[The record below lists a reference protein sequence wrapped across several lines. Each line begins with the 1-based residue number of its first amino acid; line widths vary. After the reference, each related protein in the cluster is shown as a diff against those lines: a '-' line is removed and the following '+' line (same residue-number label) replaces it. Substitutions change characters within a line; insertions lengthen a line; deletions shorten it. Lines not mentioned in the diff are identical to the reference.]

1 MKNFIS
7 IRDISAKNLR
17 KIIFDAKQRKK
28 KEKNLIL

>member
-28 KEKNLIL
+28 KKKKT